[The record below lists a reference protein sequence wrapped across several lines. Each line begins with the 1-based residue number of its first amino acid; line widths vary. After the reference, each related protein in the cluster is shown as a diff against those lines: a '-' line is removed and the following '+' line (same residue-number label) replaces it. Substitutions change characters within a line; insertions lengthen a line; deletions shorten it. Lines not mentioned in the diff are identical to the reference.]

1 MDDPPPPYPGTGYQT
16 PYQQQPPYNPHPGQ
30 HSYPSQQP
38 PYNPHPGQHSYPSE
52 QPPYNPDPGQQSYP
66 SQQPYHAP
74 AFQPYSS
81 TDQQPYSSTD
91 QQPKAYPPPGQ
102 QPYQQ
107 QPYGQPP
114 PGPYP
119 QQQGD
124 GGEMHIHSQQN
135 TVVVT
140 QSQAQT
146 ANVVTVAEPEV
157 NDCCT
162 DCEFCGDNACGQCC
176 RACWECDKYH
186 KWYSLNGKGP
196 GWILFML
203 LFYLIAG
210 TIGLVISIF
219 ILVILCFV
227 FGGGD

>member
-38 PYNPHPGQHSYPSE
+38 PYNPDPGQH
-52 QPPYNPDPGQQSYP
+52 SYP

-81 TDQQPYSSTD
+81 TDQQP
-91 QQPKAYPPPGQ
+91 KAHPPPGQ
-102 QPYQQ
+102 QPYPPQGQQPQPYPGNQPYLPQQPYRQ

-119 QQQGD
+119 QQQGGY

-140 QSQAQT
+140 QPQAQT
-146 ANVVTVAEPEV
+146 PNVVIVAEPEV

-186 KWYSLNGKGP
+186 KWYSLNGKGA
-196 GWILFML
+196 GWILFLL

-219 ILVILCFV
+219 ILAILCFCL
-227 FGGGD
+227 GGGD